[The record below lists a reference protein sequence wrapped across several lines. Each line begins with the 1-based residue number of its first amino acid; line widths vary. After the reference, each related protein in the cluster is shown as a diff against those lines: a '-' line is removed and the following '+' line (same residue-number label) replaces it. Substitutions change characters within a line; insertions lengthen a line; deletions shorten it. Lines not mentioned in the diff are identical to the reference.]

1 MRRFAFACVLPSLL
15 AVTACQAGTRTTT
28 VAAAR
33 PAPAAAAPAPTYGT
47 PAPAPTYA
55 PSYARA
61 AAPSRPAGAPRFDA
75 TNPSM
80 AQALAGARA
89 AGKPVAVF
97 LLANWCGFC
106 RKLDAGALQD
116 ASVHAEMANFYAVR
130 VDPDTATGR
139 EFSRLARGGYP
150 TVAILDANGA
160 EKANWAGNR
169 PAPDLAAKLRS
180 AR

>member
-1 MRRFAFACVLPSLL
+1 MRRLALALALPSLL
-15 AVTACQAGTRTTT
+15 AAAACQAGTRTTT
-28 VAAAR
+28 AAAAR
-33 PAPAAAAPAPTYGT
+33 PAPAAPAPSYGT
-47 PAPAPTYA
+47 PAPTYA
-55 PSYARA
+55 PAYTPAA
-61 AAPSRPAGAPRFDA
+61 AAPSMPAGAPRYDA

-130 VDPDTATGR
+130 VDPDTTTGR
-139 EFSRLARGGYP
+139 EFARLARGGFP

-169 PAPDLAAKLRS
+169 PAADLAAKLRS

>member
-1 MRRFAFACVLPSLL
+1 MRRIALVLAVPSLL
-15 AVTACQAGTRTTT
+15 AAAACQSGTRTQTA
-28 VAAAR
+28 AAAR
-33 PAPAAAAPAPTYGT
+33 PAPAYTAPAPSYG
-47 PAPAPTYA
+47 APAPTYA
-55 PSYARA
+55 PAYTPAA
-61 AAPSRPAGAPRFDA
+61 AAPSMPAGAPRYDA

-97 LLANWCGFC
+97 LLASWCGFC

-130 VDPDTATGR
+130 VDPDTTTGR
-139 EFSRLARGGYP
+139 EFARLARGGFP

-169 PAPDLAAKLRS
+169 PAADLAAKLRS

>member
-1 MRRFAFACVLPSLL
+1 MRRIALVLAVPSLL
-15 AVTACQAGTRTTT
+15 AAAACQSSTRTQT

-33 PAPAAAAPAPTYGT
+33 PAPAYSAPAPSYGT
-47 PAPAPTYA
+47 PAPTYA
-55 PSYARA
+55 PAYTPAA
-61 AAPSRPAGAPRFDA
+61 AAPSMPAGAPRFDA

-150 TVAILDANGA
+150 TIAILDSNGA
-160 EKANWAGNR
+160 EKANWPGNR